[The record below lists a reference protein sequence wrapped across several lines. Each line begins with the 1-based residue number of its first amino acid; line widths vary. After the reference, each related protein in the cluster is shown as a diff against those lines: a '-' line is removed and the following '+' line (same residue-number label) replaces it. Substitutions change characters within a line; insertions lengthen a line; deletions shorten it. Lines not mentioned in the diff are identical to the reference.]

1 MVDTIN
7 ISEVAP
13 PVTVDDDEDDF
24 SMMPELC
31 DNKGANEMADY
42 NKPDDKPDTTTNS
55 PTEDKVESAVDAD
68 GWEDVLGS
76 GRLRK
81 RVKRGG
87 SKFGSISEVEETS
100 DTRHYSGKPGRGC
113 RCTVNVLEMLDGK
126 EVGRE
131 EQLQF
136 NVGESEV
143 MQALDLVVPLMEKG
157 EVAEVKVEHTFAYG
171 VVGDGDRIAPN
182 TDIELEVELVDWVE
196 LGPAPDIPLAER
208 MAIGMSKRERGNRW
222 YSRGEYSL
230 AVQCYRKAAEYLDD
244 KQIEEDMEVPIDR
257 FLLPKDL
264 QELLQER
271 VKTFNNMAQAQM
283 KLSAWDSSLASV
295 RQVLKIEPNN
305 EKALFRK
312 SKILVE
318 KCQLDEAIGILR
330 RINRLYPA
338 NKQCHTE
345 LSRLTNKMKASK
357 EKEQLMSR
365 KMLGLGPIVP
375 KATKSSFLSKR
386 VSIALA
392 ALGGLGALAG
402 AFLIKHYNVI

>member
-1 MVDTIN
+1 MN
-7 ISEVAP
+7 IGEIDPNLV
-13 PVTVDDDEDDF
+13 VDDEEEDF
-24 SMMPELC
+24 STMPELC
-31 DNKGANEMADY
+31 DNKDANDMANY
-42 NKPDDKPDTTTNS
+42 NKPDNVVNE
-55 PTEDKVESAVDAD
+55 PTESSSENKVETKVDAD
-68 GWEDVLGS
+68 GWEDILGS

-81 RVKRGG
+81 RIKTEGNT
-87 SKFGSISEVEETS
+87 EA
-100 DTRHYSGKPGRGC
+100 GKPGRGS
-113 RCTVNVLEMLDGK
+113 RCTVNVLEILDNTVVGK
-126 EVGRE
+126 DEN
-131 EQLQF
+131 LHF

-143 MQALDLVVPLMEKG
+143 LQALDLVVPLMHKG

-171 VVGDGDRIAPN
+171 QVGDGSRIPPN
-182 TDIELEVELVDWVE
+182 TDLELEVELVDWQE
-196 LGPAPDIPLAER
+196 LGAAPDIPLGER
-208 MAIGMSKRERGNRW
+208 MVIGMSKRERGNRW
-222 YSRGEYSL
+222 YSRGEFSL

-312 SKILVE
+312 AKILVE

-330 RINRLYPA
+330 RVNRLYPA

-345 LSRLTNKMKASK
+345 LSRLTNKVKASK
-357 EKEQLMSR
+357 EKEQLLSR
-365 KMLGLGPIVP
+365 KMLGLDKLQSKP
-375 KATKSSFLSKR
+375 AKSSILSR
-386 VSIALA
+386 PVSIALA
-392 ALGGLGALAG
+392 AIGGLGALAG
-402 AFLIKHYNVI
+402 AYLIKHYNVI

>member
-13 PVTVDDDEDDF
+13 PVIVDDDEEDF

-42 NKPDDKPDTTTNS
+42 NKPELKSNAQSNT
-55 PTEDKVESAVDAD
+55 PTEEKVEPAVDAD

-81 RVKRGG
+81 RVKIGG
-87 SKFGSISEVEETS
+87 DVQG
-100 DTRHYSGKPGRGC
+100 GKPGRGS
-113 RCTVNVLEMLDGK
+113 RCTVKVVEMVDGK
-126 EVGRE
+126 EVSRE

-171 VVGDGDRIAPN
+171 IVGDGERIAPN
-182 TDIELEVELVDWVE
+182 TDLELEVELVDWVE
-196 LGPAPDIPLAER
+196 LAPAPDIPLVER

-345 LSRLTNKMKASK
+345 LSRLTSKVKASK

-365 KMLGLGPIVP
+365 KMLGLGPLAP
-375 KATKSSFLSKR
+375 KPVKSSFLSKP

>member
-1 MVDTIN
+1 MN
-7 ISEVAP
+7 IGEIDPNLV
-13 PVTVDDDEDDF
+13 VDDEEEDF
-24 SMMPELC
+24 STMPELC
-31 DNKGANEMADY
+31 DNKDANDMANY
-42 NKPDDKPDTTTNS
+42 NKPETVVNE
-55 PTEDKVESAVDAD
+55 PTESSCEDKVETKVDAD
-68 GWEDVLGS
+68 GWEDILGS

-81 RVKRGG
+81 RIKTEGNR
-87 SKFGSISEVEETS
+87 EA
-100 DTRHYSGKPGRGC
+100 GKPGRGS
-113 RCTVNVLEMLDGK
+113 RCTVNVLEILENTVVGK
-126 EVGRE
+126 DEN
-131 EQLQF
+131 LHF

-143 MQALDLVVPLMEKG
+143 MQALDLVVPLMHKG

-171 VVGDGDRIAPN
+171 QVGDGSRIPPN
-182 TDIELEVELVDWVE
+182 TDLELEVELVDWQE
-196 LGPAPDIPLAER
+196 LGAAPDIPLGER

-312 SKILVE
+312 AKILVE

-330 RINRLYPA
+330 RVNRLYPA

-345 LSRLTNKMKASK
+345 LSRLTNKVKASK
-357 EKEQLMSR
+357 EKEQLLSR
-365 KMLGLGPIVP
+365 KMLGLDKLQSKP
-375 KATKSSFLSKR
+375 AKSSILSR
-386 VSIALA
+386 PVSIALA
-392 ALGGLGALAG
+392 AIGGLGALAG
-402 AFLIKHYNVI
+402 AYLIKHYNVI

>member
-1 MVDTIN
+1 MN
-7 ISEVAP
+7 IGEIDPNLV
-13 PVTVDDDEDDF
+13 VDDEEEDF
-24 SMMPELC
+24 STMPELC
-31 DNKGANEMADY
+31 DNKDVNDMANY
-42 NKPDDKPDTTTNS
+42 NKPDNVVNE
-55 PTEDKVESAVDAD
+55 PTESSSENKVETKVDAD
-68 GWEDVLGS
+68 GWEDILGS

-81 RVKRGG
+81 RIKTEGNT
-87 SKFGSISEVEETS
+87 EA
-100 DTRHYSGKPGRGC
+100 GKPGRGS
-113 RCTVNVLEMLDGK
+113 RCTVNVLEILDNTVVGK
-126 EVGRE
+126 DEN
-131 EQLQF
+131 LHF

-143 MQALDLVVPLMEKG
+143 LQALDLVVPLMHKG

-171 VVGDGDRIAPN
+171 QVGDGSRIPPN
-182 TDIELEVELVDWVE
+182 TDLELEVELVDWQE
-196 LGPAPDIPLAER
+196 LGAAPDIPLGER
-208 MAIGMSKRERGNRW
+208 MVIGMSKRERGNRW
-222 YSRGEYSL
+222 YSRGEFSL

-312 SKILVE
+312 AKILVE

-330 RINRLYPA
+330 RVNRLYPA

-345 LSRLTNKMKASK
+345 LSRLTNKVKASK
-357 EKEQLMSR
+357 EKEQLLSR
-365 KMLGLGPIVP
+365 KMLGLDKLQSKP
-375 KATKSSFLSKR
+375 AKSSILSR
-386 VSIALA
+386 PVSIALA
-392 ALGGLGALAG
+392 AIGGLGALAG
-402 AFLIKHYNVI
+402 AYLIKHYNVI